1 MTAWYNETAKTVN
14 NDAEKKAAERQLQLT
29 KPPGSLGMLES
40 VATKLAALQ
49 GREKPSA
56 DNALIT
62 IFAGDHGVVEEG
74 VSAFPQVV
82 TGEMVKNFA
91 RGGAAITVMAR
102 KLDAKFQVINTGTV
116 NELEALDH
124 VKDCRIAGGT
134 ANFAQKEAMTQDQLE
149 KALQVGADVIDTSLK
164 DKELDIF
171 IAGEMGIGNT
181 TSASAITS
189 WLLKES
195 PESSVGPGTGVD
207 STGVNKKAEV
217 VKQALNLH
225 KDAII
230 DGLSLLRCVGGF
242 EIVAMAGAY
251 IRAAQL
257 GVPCLVDGFIS
268 TAAASC
274 AASIN
279 PSVKP
284 WLIISHQSAEPAHI
298 KLIEALG
305 QKPLLQLD
313 MRLGEGSGAAV
324 ALPLIRSA
332 CALHNEMAT
341 FADAGVSE
349 A

>member
-1 MTAWYNETAKTVN
+1 MTAWYQQNAKAVN
-14 NDAEKKAAERQLQLT
+14 TEAEQQASERQMQLT

-40 VATKLAALQ
+40 VAVKMAALQ
-49 GREKPSA
+49 ARGKPSA
-56 DNALIT
+56 DKALIT
-62 IFAGDHGVVEEG
+62 IFAGDHGVVDEG

-102 KLDAKFQVINTGTV
+102 QLGAEFQVVNTGTV
-116 NELEALDH
+116 TELDALEH
-124 VKDCRIAGGT
+124 VKDCRIAAGT
-134 ANFAQKEAMTQDQLE
+134 ANFAKQAAMTQAQLE
-149 KALQVGADVIDTSLK
+149 QALKIGADSVESHPN
-164 DKELDIF
+164 LDMF

-181 TSASAITS
+181 TSASAITA
-189 WLLKES
+189 WLLNDA

-207 STGVNKKAEV
+207 SAGVAKKAEV
-217 VKQALNLH
+217 VKQALALH
-225 KDAII
+225 KSEITDA
-230 DGLSLLRCVGGF
+230 LSLLRCVGGF
-242 EIVAMAGAY
+242 EIAAMAGAY

-257 GVPCLVDGFIS
+257 GIPCLVDGFIS

-279 PSVKP
+279 SSVKP

-298 KLIEALG
+298 KLIQLLE